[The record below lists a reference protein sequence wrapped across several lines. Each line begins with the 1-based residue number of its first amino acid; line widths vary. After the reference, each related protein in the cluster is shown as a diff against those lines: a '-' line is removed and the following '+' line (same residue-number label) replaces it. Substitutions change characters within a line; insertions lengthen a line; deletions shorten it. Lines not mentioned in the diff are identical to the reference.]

1 VARRVVASLYV
12 TLDGYLDEP
21 GQWAFPFWSEQA
33 AEYKAA
39 ELGAADALL
48 LGRKT
53 YEGFAAVWPGMEAQ
67 TGDFGV
73 RMNSLPK
80 HVASRTLTSATWNAT
95 IIEGDVAEA
104 VRRLKAE
111 GTGDLLIGGSGTL
124 VTYLSNAGLIDEYRF
139 LVHPIILGNGHLRL
153 FEGAAR
159 TNLRLT
165 ATRELP
171 NGVVL
176 LTYVPAES

>member
-1 VARRVVASLYV
+1 MPRRVVASLYV
-12 TLDGYLDEP
+12 TLDGFLDEP

-33 AEYKAA
+33 AEFKAA
-39 ELGAADALL
+39 ELASADALL

-53 YEGFAAVWPGMEAQ
+53 YEGFAAAWPKMENE

-80 HVASRTLTSATWNAT
+80 HVASRTLTNATWNAT
-95 IIEGDVAEA
+95 IIRGDVAEA

-111 GTGDLLIGGSGTL
+111 GNGDLLMGGSGTL
-124 VTYLSNAGLIDEYRF
+124 VTYLSNASLIDEYRF
-139 LVHPIILGNGHLRL
+139 LIHPIVLGDAKLRL
-153 FEGAAR
+153 FEGADR

-165 ATRELP
+165 ATREFP
-171 NGVVL
+171 NGIVL
-176 LTYVPAES
+176 LTYLPAA